1 MDSRRSKTLIIHNN
15 TIPNIQLAGAPAG
28 ERNSFGTATWCCLH
42 PPKCWHRPVSISL
55 GNGEDTARV
64 RNNSSQRSPRSVQQ
78 IGKASSSAQSREI
91 PRKPA
96 AWNLICTL
104 IFLTCTVYIYIIG
117 EYWWMLVWDPES
129 YHVRSRIGENLST
142 KKASG
147 YALQHFYSPA
157 KVDMLVAIQVTLV
170 HLKGNVPHGKIMF
183 TTSKPPTLR
192 EVNIL
197 VLKAMI
203 RHVTC
208 EKELNRFH
216 HLYPTIQLL
225 TKTSNITLIY
235 LHHIQVEETHI
246 EKTQV
251 QDKPAKL
258 LWLVSKYG
266 TSWKLLMRFHL
277 SPWTSSCTWETNS
290 RTFCKEWAGQGKTTW
305 FLAIQIQSNR
315 PLDDF

>member
-1 MDSRRSKTLIIHNN
+1 MLAQACQHIFGQRRRHSKSKEQLIS
-15 TIPNIQLAGAPAG
+15 TQ
-28 ERNSFGTATWCCLH
+28 SK
-42 PPKCWHRPVSISL
+42 KCPTNWQSL
-55 GNGEDTARV
+55 LFCTVKRD
-64 RNNSSQRSPRSVQQ
+64 SSQT
-78 IGKASSSAQSREI
+78 SRLEPDLHADFWHVI
-91 PRKPA
+91 
-96 AWNLICTL
+96 
-104 IFLTCTVYIYIIG
+104 VIG

-142 KKASG
+142 KKATSSG

-157 KVDMLVAIQVTLV
+157 KVDMLVAIQVTLA

-246 EKTQV
+246 ETTQV
-251 QDKPAKL
+251 QDRPAKL

-290 RTFCKEWAGQGKTTW
+290 RTLCKEWAGQGKTTW
-305 FLAIQIQSNR
+305 FLANERTWCLYRSNQIVLWMTSRFHVKNLTKQ
-315 PLDDF
+315 